1 MVVKVIFPL
10 AVPTP
15 YSYLV
20 PEHLKS
26 KVSIGKRVEVELK
39 NKVYSALIYEII
51 DKEPGKQKEILDVLD
66 EIPIVDQK
74 DFDFWKWIAE
84 YYSCTMGEVMQ
95 MALPSGLKLESQTI
109 IMPGDVDY
117 QDEHLSDEEFLVAEA
132 ISIRQE
138 LTINEVK
145 SILNKKT
152 IYPVIRALLDK
163 EIIKIKEEL
172 IERFSEKKIKVVSFT
187 NKYIHERGQLAALDL
202 VEKSTLQTKA
212 LLSMINHSRATN
224 QVPLSVIYEETGV
237 TLSVIKALEKKDI
250 CTIKEITT
258 SRLSIYDQIDEELP
272 ELNDGQELAMK
283 ELHQI
288 FEEKK
293 AALIFGVTGSGKT
306 RIYIDLITECI
317 NEGKQA
323 IFLLPE
329 IALTTQMVTRIER
342 VFGESMM
349 VYHSRMNDNER
360 VEMWHA
366 AKTGMSLVM
375 GARSSLFLPF
385 KNLGL
390 VIIDEEHDPSYK
402 QGDPAPRYN
411 ARDVALVLAKMS
423 KAKIVLGSATPSIET
438 FYNSLTGKYGKVSLK
453 ERFGQVAMPNIEVI
467 DLSYEKK
474 TGRLKSNLS
483 FPLIEAM
490 KETIANKEQI
500 ILFQNRRGFAPIIQ
514 CRTCGWS
521 AGCENCD
528 VSLTSHKYFQELRCH
543 YCGFRQNNPVRC
555 PACGGNDLDDIG
567 VGTER
572 IEQEVEELFPDARIA
587 RLDYDTTRS
596 KSNFEQII
604 YDFSAGK
611 IDILIGTQMITK
623 GFDFEKVTLVGIVSA
638 DSLLMSPSFRG
649 AERAFQ
655 LMMQVAGRAGRRSK
669 QGKVLIQAFRHNH
682 PVITEV
688 IAQDYERFFN
698 REIVERKDYQY
709 PPFYKMIYIQLKHR
723 DPKYLHMAGEKLL
736 FKLKSKLQHR
746 VVGIAQPSVS
756 RIKNMYIEVITIKIE
771 LDMKAITATKQFI
784 TYCIEHLKNKDGI
797 KSLRINIDIDPS

>member
-20 PEHLKS
+20 PLHLEAKI
-26 KVSIGKRVEVELK
+26 SIGKRVEVELRS
-39 NKVYSALIYEII
+39 KVYSALIYEII
-51 DKEPGKQKEILDVLD
+51 DKEAGKQKEILDVLD
-66 EIPIVDQK
+66 EFPIVDQR

-109 IMPGDVDY
+109 ITPGDVDY
-117 QDEHLSDEEFLVAEA
+117 QDEELSDEEFLVAEA

-138 LTINEVK
+138 LTIEEVK

-152 IYPVIRALLDK
+152 IYPIIRSLLDK
-163 EIIKIKEEL
+163 VIIKIKEEL

-187 NKYIHERGQLAALDL
+187 NKYIHEKGQLLALDTIA
-202 VEKSTLQTKA
+202 KSSHQTNA
-212 LLSMINHSRATN
+212 MLSMIHHSRVSN
-224 QVPLSVIYEETGV
+224 QVPLSIIYEETGV

-250 CTIKEITT
+250 CIIKEITT
-258 SRLSIYDQIDEELP
+258 SRLSIYDQIEEELP
-272 ELNDGQELAMK
+272 VLNDDQERAMSD
-283 ELHQI
+283 LNSI
-288 FEEKK
+288 FEAQK

-306 RIYIDLITECI
+306 RIYIDLISECI
-317 NEGKQA
+317 KEGKQA

-342 VFGESMM
+342 VFGDNMM

-366 AKTGMSLVM
+366 AKTGISLVM

-390 VIIDEEHDPSYK
+390 IIIDEEHDPSFK
-402 QGDPAPRYN
+402 QSDPAPRYN
-411 ARDVALVLAKMS
+411 ARDVALVLSKMRG
-423 KAKIVLGSATPSIET
+423 AKIVLGSATPSLET
-438 FYNSLTGKYGKVSLK
+438 FYNTTIGKYGIVSLK
-453 ERFGQVAMPNIEVI
+453 ERFGQVAMPDIKVI
-467 DLSYEKK
+467 DLTYEKK

-490 KETIANKEQI
+490 KETLGLKEQI

-521 AGCENCD
+521 AECENCD
-528 VSLTSHKYFQELRCH
+528 VNLTTHKYFQELRCH

-555 PACGGNDLDDIG
+555 PKCGGNDLDDIG

-572 IEQEVEELFPDARIA
+572 IEQEVEELFPDAKIA

-623 GFDFEKVTLVGIVSA
+623 GFDFEKVTLVGIISG
-638 DSLLMSPSFRG
+638 DSLVNSPSFRG

-669 QGKVLIQAFRHNH
+669 QGKVLIQAFRYNH

-688 IAQDYERFFN
+688 IEQDYEIFYK
-698 REIVERKDYQY
+698 REIIERKDYFY
-709 PPFYKMIYIQLKHR
+709 PPFSKMIYIQLKHR
-723 DPKYLHMAGEKLL
+723 DPKYLHMAGERLVV
-736 FKLKSKLQHR
+736 KLKSKLGDR

-756 RIKNMYIEVITIKIE
+756 RIKNMYIEVITIKLE
-771 LDMKAITATKQFI
+771 LNIKVIAATKEFI
-784 TYCIEHLKNKDGI
+784 NYCIEDLKNKDGI